1 MSGKKRQELRRRE
14 LRRGS
19 LGGGSLGGGSLGG
32 GSLGSQ
38 SACTLSICG
47 AIKRPSEPISMH
59 LINLRREAHIEH
71 SICLVEHHVPAC
83 IQVRHRR
90 VGERKQVIEPPWG
103 ADN

>member
-1 MSGKKRQELRRRE
+1 
-14 LRRGS
+14 
-19 LGGGSLGGGSLGG
+19 
-32 GSLGSQ
+32 
-38 SACTLSICG
+38 
-47 AIKRPSEPISMH
+47 MH